1 MLRMTDDK
9 DKGLSTESDS
19 TVEITPPED
28 SQDSKSTDSQNDG

>member
-1 MLRMTDDK
+1 MTDDK

-28 SQDSKSTDSQNDG
+28 SKDSEPDDPQSNG